1 MCSEPTNNVPL
12 LGNDAFVKLSI
23 VIVPPFAG
31 LVAVI
36 APLSFASEPV
46 YVVVWPCALTP
57 MVKVV
62 AVLAV

>member
-46 YVVVWPCALTP
+46 YVVV
-57 MVKVV
+57 
-62 AVLAV
+62 